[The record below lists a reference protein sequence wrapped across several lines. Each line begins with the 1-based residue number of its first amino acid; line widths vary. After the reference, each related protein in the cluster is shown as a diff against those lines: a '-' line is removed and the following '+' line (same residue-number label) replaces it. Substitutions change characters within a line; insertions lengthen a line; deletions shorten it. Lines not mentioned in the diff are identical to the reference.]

1 MSSLS
6 ALVPSVGTLSPAF
19 ASGTTIY
26 YLSLSNT
33 QTTVK
38 LTPSSTSS
46 FATIKVAGVSVS
58 SGSQSS
64 NIVLSVGN
72 TTVSIA
78 VTAQD
83 TTTITTY
90 TVVVNRAPCN

>member
-1 MSSLS
+1 
-6 ALVPSVGTLSPAF
+6 LSPAF
-19 ASGTTIY
+19 ASATFVY
-26 YLSLSNT
+26 YVSLSNT

-46 FATIKVAGVSVS
+46 FATIQVAGVSVS